1 MTGIALG
8 LLAYGGVVLMA
19 VAGFTTVLPLV
30 VVPPVLVGLIGA
42 SNLLG
47 GGRTHG
53 RSTGRPTGYGRAP
66 LSSSGPNGPLPGD
79 SDDPDATP
87 GAASG
92 SVGSD
97 LTGGPASSGEVP

>member
-1 MTGIALG
+1 MTGVALG

-19 VAGFTTVLPLV
+19 VAGFTAVLPLV

-42 SNLLG
+42 SNMLG

-53 RSTGRPTGYGRAP
+53 RTPGRPSGYGQAP
-66 LSSSGPNGPLPGD
+66 LSSSGPNGPVPGD
-79 SDDPDATP
+79 PDGAGGIP

-92 SVGSD
+92 TVGPDVTS
-97 LTGGPASSGEVP
+97 GPVSSGEGP